1 MNLGDFV
8 LLVFAYN
15 LLALGNGP
23 VMVPLFR
30 RSLVEEQSILTT
42 DQLLY
47 AFAIAQVTPGQAN
60 LLVASIGYMLFGIA
74 GGLLATV
81 VINLPG
87 YLMLLLLRGYER
99 FGKIRAVRRFTRGM
113 TTASVGLILAATVE
127 IGRQSLTHVVGWVV
141 FLLTL
146 GLMYFWNCP
155 PLLCLLAASGAGL
168 LLKLWL

>member
-1 MNLGDFV
+1 MNLGEFV

-30 RSLVEEQSILTT
+30 RSLVEGRSLLTT

-60 LLVASIGYMLFGIA
+60 LFVASVGYMLFGIIGA
-74 GGLLATV
+74 LLAAA

-87 YLMLLLLRGYER
+87 YTMLVLVRGYER

-127 IGRQSLTHVVGWVV
+127 IGRQSLTHPIGWVV

-146 GLMYFWNCP
+146 ALTSFWNCP
-155 PLLCLLAASGAGL
+155 PLLSLLAAASTGL
-168 LLKLWL
+168 LLKICM